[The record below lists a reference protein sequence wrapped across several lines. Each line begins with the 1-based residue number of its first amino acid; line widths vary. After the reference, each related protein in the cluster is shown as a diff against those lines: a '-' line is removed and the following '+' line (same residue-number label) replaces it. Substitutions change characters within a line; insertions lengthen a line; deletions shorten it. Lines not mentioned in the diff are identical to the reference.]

1 MTHPPERLSLVLVD
15 YKGGATF
22 AGMERLP
29 HSAGLITN
37 LSEDLGL
44 VDRMHDALFGELR
57 RRQEILL
64 QAGNLPDVTEY
75 DRRRQEGHPSR
86 RCRACCWWSTSSR
99 SC

>member
-1 MTHPPERLSLVLVD
+1 MTHPPGRLSLVLVD

-37 LSEDLGL
+37 LSEDLSL
-44 VDRMHDALFGELR
+44 VDRC
-57 RRQEILL
+57 
-64 QAGNLPDVTEY
+64 P
-75 DRRRQEGHPSR
+75 
-86 RCRACCWWSTSSR
+86 ACCWWSTSSP